1 MNKTDMISVQIQKR
15 DSDFLGLISQD
26 DKLEYEQLETSSF
39 DGQSEIVTLVIT
51 LTPMVLG
58 FLGKIIA
65 EQIRS
70 KRYVKV
76 IYEGVQVQGISEE
89 NATKLI
95 QKMIEKKNET
105 R

>member
-1 MNKTDMISVQIQKR
+1 MNKTDMISVQIQKS
-15 DSDFLGLISQD
+15 DSDFLELIAQD

-58 FLGKIIA
+58 FLGKIIT

-70 KRYVKV
+70 ERYVKV
-76 IYEGVQVQGISEE
+76 IYEGVQVQGLSEE
-89 NATKLI
+89 NATRLI